1 MALYAFDGTWNNE
14 KDAGRYDLNTNVV
27 RFKDL
32 YAGKKFFYEV
42 KAELVVDGK
51 TVVEEKKVIVE
62 AGASITESFAK
73 LTAAVAKPDSV
84 AGK

>member
-32 YAGKKFFYEV
+32 YAKKDRPRS
-42 KAELVVDGK
+42 A
-51 TVVEEKKVIVE
+51 TW
-62 AGASITESFAK
+62 
-73 LTAAVAKPDSV
+73 
-84 AGK
+84 